1 MFSVLRSL
9 LFFIPWTQRMS
20 AYTPSTLEASR
31 RVWESGAMG
40 IERWMPTYALHTLVT
55 INTRYLHSGINY
67 AGEYGSS

>member
-1 MFSVLRSL
+1 
-9 LFFIPWTQRMS
+9 MS